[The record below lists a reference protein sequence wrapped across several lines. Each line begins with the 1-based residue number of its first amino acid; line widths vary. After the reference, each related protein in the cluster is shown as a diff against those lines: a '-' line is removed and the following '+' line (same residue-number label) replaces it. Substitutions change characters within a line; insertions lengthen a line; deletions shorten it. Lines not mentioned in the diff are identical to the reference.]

1 VAFLLTTLIMASAL
15 APPVT
20 RAMDARLT
28 LPEAVARA
36 LREAP
41 EAKIAQLE
49 AGRAGDDLATLQSA
63 YWPQASISSD
73 AGYSNRFTE
82 KLKAVDENGRLR
94 RYNLA
99 TIGSKDG
106 WFNVHIEQLLF
117 DLSHWRDIKRAELEA
132 EAARV
137 AELEQREAI
146 SFGVLER
153 YVGVVR
159 LEELFALEGARVRS
173 DEWLDRQA
181 ALMLKAGYCLPAERE
196 QVGLGLEEA
205 KLQAALRAEELA
217 SARGELQLA
226 IGSSDTAEAGVHLV
240 RESIPAPAGEPGT
253 AEVEQRVEISPD
265 VRVLELR
272 TMMEE
277 AKASATRAEALPTLG
292 AGAGYSHYGAKRLD
306 NFEDEV
312 SVGVRLRMPLFE
324 GFRIQHAAAGAAKAA
339 EIARLRHR
347 SLLEAKRA
355 RVRELGRRLAASER
369 RPALARRQAQL
380 ADERLRVTDLNLQAR
395 RSSLD
400 ASLAAREE
408 AARSGRG
415 AVDAHFDRIIL
426 WATLQREAGVL
437 AATIVGE
444 DGLADPSTA
453 Q

>member
-1 VAFLLTTLIMASAL
+1 
-15 APPVT
+15 
-20 RAMDARLT
+20 MDARLT
-28 LPEAVARA
+28 LPEAVSRA

-49 AGRAGDDLATLQSA
+49 AGRADDDLATLQSA

-73 AGYSNRFTE
+73 AGYSNRFNE
-82 KLKAVDENGRLR
+82 KLEAVDEDGRVR

-106 WFNVHIEQLLF
+106 WFNVYIEQLLF
-117 DLSHWRDIKRAELEA
+117 DLSHWRDVKRAELEA

-137 AELEQREAI
+137 AGLERREAI

-153 YVGVVR
+153 YVEVLR
-159 LEELFALEGARVRS
+159 LEELFALDGERVRS

-196 QVGLGLEEA
+196 QVGLRLEEA

-217 SARGELQLA
+217 SARGDLQLA
-226 IGSSDTAEAGVHLV
+226 IGSSGSADAGVHLV
-240 RESIPAPAGEPGT
+240 RESVPAPVGGPAPA
-253 AEVEQRVEISPD
+253 EVEERVEASPE

-277 AKASATRAEALPTLG
+277 ARASATRAEALPTLG

-324 GFRIQHAAAGAAKAA
+324 GFRIQHAAAGATKAA

-355 RVRELGRRLAASER
+355 RVRDLGRRLAASER
-369 RPALARRQAQL
+369 QPALARRQSQL
-380 ADERLRVTDLNLQAR
+380 ADERLRLTDLNLQAR

-400 ASLAAREE
+400 ESLAAREE
-408 AARSGRG
+408 VVRSGRG
-415 AVDAHFDRIIL
+415 AVDAHFDRVVL
-426 WATLQREAGVL
+426 WATLQRETGML
-437 AATIVGE
+437 AATIIGE
-444 DGLADPSTA
+444 DGLAESTTA